1 MFLKLCLKKCNSKK
15 KMELAHFCIITL
27 ISRARIIQ
35 ANRLYDQNWI
45 CEQFFSTDSFAI
57 FRVLGDTQRNFSY
70 YEKWAIDD
78 IKMMNTNCEDLV
90 FDSNIVSAIDFELG

>member
-1 MFLKLCLKKCNSKK
+1 
-15 KMELAHFCIITL
+15 MELAHFCIITL

-70 YEKWAIDD
+70 YEKWDIDD